1 MAIRAGKIARKPKK
15 ATPPAMIGMLSA
27 LFSAHDRLTT
37 CFQPGRG
44 IWLGLL
50 ASTPGSAFSSGASAG
65 GWSASG
71 RAGAWAGR
79 SWAAWAAAARRAAFS
94 STRSRIRST
103 ALSRWPMPAM
113 TSSSA
118 GGGKAA
124 RWAGGSVARPR
135 PGELGEPARAGAVDG
150 RLGGGEDGALDG
162 RGEHH
167 LGHLVL
173 ALQRARRVLL
183 LGDQLPDLLE
193 GEAGQASRQDAAH
206 QADRPVG
213 ELGSLAQRLF
223 LLGCARLLR
232 QTTRPTTAP
241 ARASTA
247 PSTTGGFSR

>member
-103 ALSRWPMPAM
+103 ALSRWVVPAM
-113 TSSSA
+113 TFPLEMV
-118 GGGKAA
+118 
-124 RWAGGSVARPR
+124 GSVARPR
-135 PGELGEPARAGAVDG
+135 AGELLEPAGSGTLDRGL
-150 RLGGGEDGALDG
+150 RGGEDRALDG
-162 RGEHH
+162 RGEH
-167 LGHLVL
+167 
-173 ALQRARRVLL
+173 
-183 LGDQLPDLLE
+183 DLL
-193 GEAGQASRQDAAH
+193 
-206 QADRPVG
+206 
-213 ELGSLAQRLF
+213 
-223 LLGCARLLR
+223 
-232 QTTRPTTAP
+232 
-241 ARASTA
+241 
-247 PSTTGGFSR
+247 